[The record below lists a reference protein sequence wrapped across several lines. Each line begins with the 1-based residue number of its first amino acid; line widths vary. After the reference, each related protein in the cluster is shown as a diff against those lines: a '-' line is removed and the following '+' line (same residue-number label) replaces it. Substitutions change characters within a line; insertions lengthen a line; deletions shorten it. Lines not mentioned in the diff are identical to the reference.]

1 MVIAQGPS
9 SRSRTALSWPSKCG
23 KSKYLKVGM
32 VIAMRWIS
40 TLSSSKPILWGFKIE
55 MRRTRG
61 GVIALLFALAI
72 TSLSAAAFGQ
82 TYQVDRREANQQR
95 RIRRAYRNGNLT
107 SREYRRIQRREARI
121 NAYEARARAD
131 GRLTQAERRRLN
143 RRLNRT
149 NHAIRREAND
159 RQYRRH

>member
-1 MVIAQGPS
+1 L
-9 SRSRTALSWPSKCG
+9 RSRTTLSYLPNCK
-23 KSKYLKVGM
+23 KSKYLKAGM
-32 VIAMRWIS
+32 LIAVSWPS
-40 TLSSSKPILWGFKIE
+40 TLSSSKQILWGFKIE
-55 MRRTRG
+55 MRRTKG

-72 TSLSAAAFGQ
+72 TSLSATAFGQ

-95 RIRRAYRNGNLT
+95 RIRRAYRSGNLT
-107 SREYRRIQRREARI
+107 SHEYRRLQRREGRI

-159 RQYRRH
+159 RQYRRHWRR